1 MFRDDL
7 WYIARIEPG
16 KVGAWPLRAW
26 PLACQVH
33 DRYEM
38 CRDAQ
43 CVRHMTGKVQEF
55 QERKIRELDD
65 LYRPRPKK
73 RRSSDSAWE
82 AEKQQ
87 WLRERR
93 ALDAESEESER
104 DASQIQERMPELKT
118 ELGNGSGPSEGP
130 ANA

>member
-1 MFRDDL
+1 
-7 WYIARIEPG
+7 
-16 KVGAWPLRAW
+16 
-26 PLACQVH
+26 
-33 DRYEM
+33 
-38 CRDAQ
+38 
-43 CVRHMTGKVQEF
+43 MTGKVQEF
-55 QERKIRELDD
+55 HERKIREPDD

-104 DASQIQERMPELKT
+104 DAFQIKERMPDLKT